1 MYKSALGHLP
11 QRMESRQQT
20 QCESG
25 DRDLSHSEDEPGGVP
40 DQGDRDDTG
49 AGVQENLEIE
59 HPPDPILPPELEM
72 ECAKARSVL
81 NANIAACFVKL
92 VSFLTRCDII

>member
-11 QRMESRQQT
+11 QRMESRRPT

-25 DRDLSHSEDEPGGVP
+25 NRDLDHSEDKPDGVP
-40 DQGDRDDTG
+40 YQGDRDDTG
-49 AGVQENLEIE
+49 AGNLEIE
-59 HPPDPILPPELEM
+59 HPPDPILPPELCM